1 MHQLHPVGDAVA
13 DRPVGSLTDANSGV
27 AVGGGLVCCA
37 TASSIRPWDYM
48 VMYIVD
54 LEARINDAL
63 ALRDYVQVTALC
75 KLHEAAV
82 LELDSMRCGMV
93 TA

>member
-1 MHQLHPVGDAVA
+1 
-13 DRPVGSLTDANSGV
+13 
-27 AVGGGLVCCA
+27 
-37 TASSIRPWDYM
+37 M

-82 LELDSMRCGMV
+82 QELDSMRCGMV